1 MVARDSTQWERKRVL
16 GLLAAEGITSG
27 PLVEAIKAGGSAPK
41 TDARVCKRARGVAS
55 GTVKSPTW

>member
-41 TDARVCKRARGVAS
+41 SDAVCKRARGVAS